1 MRDLGDMKFYTID
14 EMLDED
20 LGIVGTPERDKF
32 ETQVQEDIRAY
43 HIGEAIRKARKD
55 KNLTQEQLGVLMGV
69 QRVQVSKIE
78 NGKNLNFSTIARAFK
93 AMGIKANLSFSGVS
107 MSLW

>member
-43 HIGEAIRKARKD
+43 HIGEAIRKARK
-55 KNLTQEQLGVLMGV
+55 E
-69 QRVQVSKIE
+69 KI
-78 NGKNLNFSTIARAFK
+78 
-93 AMGIKANLSFSGVS
+93 
-107 MSLW
+107 

>member
-1 MRDLGDMKFYTID
+1 MRNLGDMKLYTFD

-20 LGIVGTPERDKF
+20 LGKMGSPERDMF
-32 ETQVQEDIRAY
+32 ETRVEEDIWAY

-55 KNLTQEQLGVLMGV
+55 KNLTQEQLGDLMGV
-69 QRVQVSKIE
+69 QRAQISKIE